1 MAASANPSGDNNQ
14 QDGVSNGN
22 GATTNGISVPENS
35 VVGPTQA
42 ALRHNPGLCVEWT
55 PEEQTLLQDL
65 LAKSVLSLSLSVI
78 YSMYLYNFICASIIM
93 RVYQCMD
100 QFSA

>member
-14 QDGVSNGN
+14 QEGVSSGN
-22 GATTNGISVPENS
+22 GNGISVPDNS
-35 VVGPTQA
+35 VVGPSQA
-42 ALRHNPGLCVEWT
+42 ALRHNPGLCVDWT
-55 PEEQTLLQDL
+55 PDEQTLLQDL